1 MKKLVPAV
9 VVAAGLLLAGCS
21 GSTPPAAT
29 PTPSRMSVDDS
40 CKFLNTDTFVPTGS
54 DKEKAGQISKHY
66 QEVADKVA
74 SEVADP
80 IQKMAD
86 VMKKVADSSTGVQTT
101 DQLNQLQQ
109 NMDQIGQHCK

>member
-54 DKEKAGQISKHY
+54 DKEKADQIRKHY

-74 SEVADP
+74 PEVADP

-101 DQLNQLQQ
+101 DQLNQLRQ